1 MRINEITSGSLAATI
16 LYHGGTKRIAQFN
29 IPPYGV
35 FFTPHKNHAAKYGRV
50 ITPVKVNATNVYLVD
65 FDQDIDEDIIDAL
78 FSRDYETLAQFVRM
92 LSEQGYDAL
101 QTVSDSEMVCV
112 FPGTAIQVVD
122 LLKE

>member
-1 MRINEITSGSLAATI
+1 M
-16 LYHGGTKRIAQFN
+16 
-29 IPPYGV
+29 
-35 FFTPHKNHAAKYGRV
+35 
-50 ITPVKVNATNVYLVD
+50 D